1 MNSAMTEEALK
12 WLENLVDELSA
23 HPYYAK
29 SGEEV
34 LVRVAAEIRLLA
46 PHLRT
51 AALQALVKW
60 LESGDE
66 YKFYA
71 ALSLIELLNAEELVP
86 QIQQLVKRAQAG
98 QIHLPRVWLESVE
111 KTLQRLSEAPC
122 REVV

>member
-1 MNSAMTEEALK
+1 MNSTLTEEALK

-34 LVRVAAEIRLLA
+34 LMRVAAEIKRLA

-51 AALQALVKW
+51 AALHALVKW

-66 YKFYA
+66 YKFHA

-86 QIQQLVKRAQAG
+86 QIQQLVKGAQAG
-98 QIHLPRVWLESVE
+98 RITLPQGWLESAE
-111 KTLQRLSEAPC
+111 KTLLHLSQPPC
-122 REVV
+122 REVG

>member
-1 MNSAMTEEALK
+1 MNSALTEEALK

-34 LVRVAAEIRLLA
+34 LMRVAAEIRLLA

-66 YKFYA
+66 YKFHA
-71 ALSLIELLNAEELVP
+71 ALSLIELLNAGELVP
-86 QIQQLVKRAQAG
+86 QIHQLVRNAQAG
-98 QIHLPRVWLESVE
+98 QVHLPRGWLESAE
-111 KTLQRLSEAPC
+111 KTLLRLSEAPC
-122 REVV
+122 REVG

>member
-1 MNSAMTEEALK
+1 MNSTLTEEALK

-34 LVRVAAEIRLLA
+34 LMRVATEIKRLA

-66 YKFYA
+66 YKFHA
-71 ALSLIELLNAEELVP
+71 ALSLIELLNADELVP
-86 QIQQLVKRAQAG
+86 QIQQLVKRARAG
-98 QIHLPRVWLESVE
+98 RIPLPRGWLESAE
-111 KTLQRLSEAPC
+111 KTLQHLSPPPC
-122 REVV
+122 REVG